1 MNTRKSKQMLWFKK
15 RVCKI
20 IFSFL
25 IFSFLSIVYQCKISD
40 NTTAQYVEQK
50 FAYISKNNESYG
62 LPYSVEKMINTGG
75 VLDNVQD
82 RPEQAEKVE
91 EEIFNITKEEKEE
104 IAQWEQSF
112 EEKMPWH

>member
-1 MNTRKSKQMLWFKK
+1 
-15 RVCKI
+15 
-20 IFSFL
+20 
-25 IFSFLSIVYQCKISD
+25 
-40 NTTAQYVEQK
+40 
-50 FAYISKNNESYG
+50 
-62 LPYSVEKMINTGG
+62 MINTGG

-112 EEKMPWH
+112 E